1 MRISKILFF
10 PFFKLAGEVK
20 VFNTYPRDMRTLLI
34 TNMIYAFVL
43 PVIDIFAGAYIMRN
57 SSDPS
62 MVAFY
67 QLTVY
72 TGIPFTFMINGFLL
86 NKIRISHLYSFGML
100 LSGVSLLA
108 MMLLEQISFA
118 GVGIAGFL
126 MGSSFGFFW
135 ANRDYLA
142 LNTTNDNTRN
152 YYYGVET
159 FFYTLTYIVVPFFIG
174 VFIVRTETSNWF
186 GGNANTAYK
195 IVTACVFLLTIIS
208 SIVIHQEKF
217 KNPRQK
223 KFIFWKFDKLWR
235 KMLFLASLKGTA
247 QGYLVTAPAILIM
260 TLVGDENELGSIQS
274 VCGII
279 TAIVLYVL
287 GRVSKPEHRIY
298 IFSIGLLI
306 FATGALVNTLLFS
319 AVGVIIFMLCKI
331 LFQPLHDL
339 AYFPIQLK
347 VIDALS
353 KKEDRNE
360 FAYIFNHEFGLYVGR
375 AFGLVLFILLYR
387 YVTPVVALKYALLII
402 ALIQLAS
409 IPVAKRIIKS
419 VSEMVLL
426 SIPVP
431 AKQDLPK

>member
-1 MRISKILFF
+1 MRILKILFS
-10 PFFKLAGEVK
+10 PFLKLAGEIK
-20 VFNTYPRDMRTLLI
+20 VFNTYPRDMRILLI

-43 PVIDIFAGAYIMRN
+43 PVIDIFVGAYIMRN

-86 NKIRISHLYSFGML
+86 NRIKISHLYSFGML
-100 LSGVSLLA
+100 LSGVSMLA

-174 VFIVRTETSNWF
+174 LFIVKTESLNWF

-195 IVTACVFLLTIIS
+195 IVTVCVFILTIIS
-208 SIVIHQEKF
+208 SVIIHQEKF
-217 KNPRQK
+217 RNPLQK
-223 KFIFWKFDKLWR
+223 KFIYWKFDRLWR
-235 KMLFLASLKGTA
+235 KMIFLASLKGIG

-260 TLVGDENELGSIQS
+260 TLVGDENALGSIQS
-274 VCGII
+274 ICGII
-279 TAIVLYVL
+279 TALVLYVL

-298 IFSIGLLI
+298 IFSTGLVI
-306 FATGALVNTLLFS
+306 FAVGAVTNTILFS
-319 AVGVIIFMLCKI
+319 AIGVIVFMLCKI
-331 LFQPLHDL
+331 LFQPLHDI

-353 KKEDRNE
+353 KKESRNE

-375 AFGLVLFILLYR
+375 AFGLVLFIILAR
-387 YVTPVVALKYALLII
+387 YVSQTIALKYALLII
-402 ALIQLAS
+402 ALIQLIS

-419 VSEMVLL
+419 ASEVN
-426 SIPVP
+426 
-431 AKQDLPK
+431 

>member
-1 MRISKILFF
+1 MSFIKILLY
-10 PFFKLAGEVK
+10 PFTKLAGEVK
-20 VFNTYPRDMRTLLI
+20 VFNTYPSNMRTLLI

-86 NKIRISHLYSFGML
+86 NKIKIAHLYSLGML

-108 MMLLEQISFA
+108 MMLLQQISFA

-135 ANRDYLA
+135 ANRDFLA
-142 LNTTNDNTRN
+142 LNTTNDDTRN

-159 FFYTLTYIVVPFFIG
+159 FFYTLTYIIVPFFIG
-174 VFIVRTETSNWF
+174 LFIVRTETSNWF
-186 GGNANTAYK
+186 GGEANTAYK
-195 IVTACVFLLTIIS
+195 IVTGIVFLLTILS
-208 SIVIHQEKF
+208 SIIIQQGAFE
-217 KNPRQK
+217 NPKQK
-223 KFIFWKFDKLWR
+223 RFIYWKFDKLWHR
-235 KMLFLASLKGTA
+235 MLFLASLKGTA

-260 TLVGDENELGSIQS
+260 TLVGNESELGTIQS
-274 VCGII
+274 VCGVI
-279 TAIVLYVL
+279 TALVLYVL
-287 GRVSKPEHRIY
+287 GRVSKPHHRIY

-306 FATGALVNTLLFS
+306 FATGAIFNAVLFS
-319 AVGVIIFMLCKI
+319 AIGVIIFMLCKI

-347 VIDALS
+347 VIDKLS
-353 KKEDRNE
+353 KKENRSE
-360 FAYIFNHEFGLYVGR
+360 YSYIFNHEFGLYVGR
-375 AFGLVLFILLYR
+375 AFGLILFLVLYR
-387 YVTPVVALKYALLII
+387 YTSEVFTLKYALLTI
-402 ALIQLAS
+402 ALIQLIS
-409 IPVAKRIIKS
+409 IPVAKKIIRS
-419 VSEMVLL
+419 SGIEVS
-426 SIPVP
+426 
-431 AKQDLPK
+431 K